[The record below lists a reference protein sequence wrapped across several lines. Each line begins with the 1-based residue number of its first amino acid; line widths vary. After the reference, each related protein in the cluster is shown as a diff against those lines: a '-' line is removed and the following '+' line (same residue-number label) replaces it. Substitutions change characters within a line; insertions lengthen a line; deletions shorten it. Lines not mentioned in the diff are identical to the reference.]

1 MRQFLEKY
9 TKREIP
15 SESGLRK
22 NYLNLCYTQCVNNL
36 REKFDNNHIWLSV
49 DETVDVKGRSIVN
62 VIVGALNCDIS
73 TPYLLHSE
81 QADKVNHST
90 ICQIVTKGLS
100 TLWPNGIQ
108 FEKLLL
114 FLTDAA
120 PYMKKAGKSLK
131 DLFPSMIHLT
141 CLAHAFH
148 NIAEHV
154 REQFPE
160 ADKLISCGKSIFLK
174 SPSRLRVLN
183 NLKPLIPLPPKPVI
197 TRWGNMD

>member
-1 MRQFLEKY
+1 M
-9 TKREIP
+9 
-15 SESGLRK
+15 
-22 NYLNLCYTQCVNNL
+22 
-36 REKFDNNHIWLSV
+36 
-49 DETVDVKGRSIVN
+49 N

-131 DLFPSMIHLT
+131 DLFL
-141 CLAHAFH
+141 
-148 NIAEHV
+148 
-154 REQFPE
+154 Q
-160 ADKLISCGKSIFLK
+160 
-174 SPSRLRVLN
+174 
-183 NLKPLIPLPPKPVI
+183 
-197 TRWGNMD
+197 